1 MFSRIDLAST
11 RLCAPACS
19 GRQTQG
25 FSLVELMA
33 VVAIAGILL
42 AVGIPAYSNYVV
54 KSRIQAAQN
63 ALLVTAN
70 DVRQYAQDHETYVG
84 SCTAPVA
91 AEGFQISCPTLTQT
105 TYTVQA
111 LGTGSLA
118 GFLFTLDQTGA
129 RVTAQVPAGWA
140 ANPACWIADQQGD
153 CAVE

>member
-1 MFSRIDLAST
+1 MFSRIDPASV
-11 RLCAPACS
+11 RLCRPICAVSQAH
-19 GRQTQG
+19 G
-25 FSLVELMA
+25 FSLIELMV

-54 KSRIQAAQN
+54 KSRIQSAQN

-84 SCTAPVA
+84 SCTNPVA
-91 AEGFQISCPTLTQT
+91 APGFQITCPTLTQSA
-105 TYTVQA
+105 YTVQA
-111 LGTGSLA
+111 VGTGNLA

-129 RVTAQVPAGWA
+129 RVTAQVPAGWTA
-140 ANPACWIADQQGD
+140 KATCWISDQQGD